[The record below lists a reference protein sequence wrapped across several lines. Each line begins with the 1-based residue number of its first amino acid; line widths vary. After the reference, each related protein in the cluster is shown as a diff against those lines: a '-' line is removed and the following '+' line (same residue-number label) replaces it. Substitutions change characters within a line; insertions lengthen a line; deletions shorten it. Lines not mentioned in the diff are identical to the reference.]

1 VSAIDELATEF
12 AKLPGIG
19 RKTALRLTY
28 HLLKQ
33 PPEQS
38 QRLAH
43 ALLTLAERVRPCARC
58 FNLTEEELCSIC
70 RDPRRDPTVICA
82 VEEASDIGA
91 IERAAE
97 FRGLY
102 HVLGGR
108 LSPLDG
114 VGPED
119 LTVNQLVDRIAAGR
133 VREVIIATNPSLEGE
148 ATALYVQRQ
157 LAPHELTVSRIARGL
172 PVGILATNPSLEGE
186 ATALFVQ
193 RQLAQQAPEG
203 VTVSRIARGLPVG
216 GDLEYADGVTIAQAL
231 AARREMR

>member
-1 VSAIDELATEF
+1 MSVIDELATELSR
-12 AKLPGIG
+12 LPGIG

-38 QRLAH
+38 RKLAAALTTLSDRIH
-43 ALLTLAERVRPCARC
+43 ACVRC
-58 FNLTEEELCSIC
+58 FNLTEDELCSIC
-70 RDPRRDPTVICA
+70 RDGRRDAALICA

-91 IERAAE
+91 IERAGE
-97 FRGLY
+97 FRGQY

-119 LTVNQLVDRIAAGR
+119 LNVTQLVHRVAGGE

-148 ATALYVQRQ
+148 ATALYLQRQ
-157 LAPHELTVSRIARGL
+157 LASYPLTVSRIARG
-172 PVGILATNPSLEGE
+172 I
-186 ATALFVQ
+186 
-193 RQLAQQAPEG
+193 
-203 VTVSRIARGLPVG
+203 PVG

-231 AARREMR
+231 TARREMR

>member
-1 VSAIDELATEF
+1 MSAIDDLANEL

-33 PPEQS
+33 PAEYS
-38 QRLAH
+38 RRLAD
-43 ALLTLAERVRPCARC
+43 ALVTLSERVRPCARC
-58 FNLTEEELCSIC
+58 FNLTESELCSIC
-70 RDPRRDPTVICA
+70 RDPRRDASVICV
-82 VEEASDIGA
+82 VEESSDIGA
-91 IERAAE
+91 IERSGE

-119 LTVNQLVDRIAAGR
+119 LQIESLVRRVTADRI
-133 VREVIIATNPSLEGE
+133 REVIVATNPSLEGE

-157 LAPHELTVSRIARGL
+157 LG
-172 PVGILATNPSLEGE
+172 
-186 ATALFVQ
+186 
-193 RQLAQQAPEG
+193 QLGTQE

-231 AARREMR
+231 AARRAM

>member
-1 VSAIDELATEF
+1 VL
-12 AKLPGIG
+12 
-19 RKTALRLTY
+19 
-28 HLLKQ
+28 
-33 PPEQS
+33 
-38 QRLAH
+38 
-43 ALLTLAERVRPCARC
+43 
-58 FNLTEEELCSIC
+58 
-70 RDPRRDPTVICA
+70 CA

-91 IERAAE
+91 IERTGE

-119 LTVNQLVDRIAAGR
+119 LTIPQLVRRLADGS

-157 LAPHELTVSRIARGL
+157 LAAL
-172 PVGILATNPSLEGE
+172 PTPLS
-186 ATALFVQ
+186 
-193 RQLAQQAPEG
+193 
-203 VTVSRIARGLPVG
+203 VTRIARGLPVG

-231 AARREMR
+231 AARREMA

>member
-1 VSAIDELATEF
+1 MSAIDDLASEL

-33 PPEQS
+33 SPEQCR
-38 QRLAH
+38 RLAD
-43 ALLTLAERVRPCARC
+43 ALLVLGEKVRPCARC
-58 FNLTEEELCSIC
+58 FNLTEQELCDIC
-70 RDPRRDPTVICA
+70 RDPRRDAAMLCV

-91 IERAAE
+91 IERAGE

-119 LTVNQLVDRIAAGR
+119 LTIDRLVDRVSHGG

-157 LAPHELTVSRIARGL
+157 LAPYR
-172 PVGILATNPSLEGE
+172 LA
-186 ATALFVQ
+186 
-193 RQLAQQAPEG
+193 
-203 VTVSRIARGLPVG
+203 VTRIARGLPVG

-231 AARREMR
+231 SARREMA

>member
-1 VSAIDELATEF
+1 VSAIDDLTSELAR
-12 AKLPGIG
+12 LPGIG

-43 ALLTLAERVRPCARC
+43 ALLTLAEKVRPCSRC

-70 RDPRRDPTVICA
+70 RDPRRDPTTICA
-82 VEEASDIGA
+82 VEDAADIGA
-91 IERAAE
+91 IERAGE
-97 FRGLY
+97 FRGQY

-114 VGPED
+114 ITPED
-119 LTVNQLVDRIAAGR
+119 LTIRQLVQRVEQGE
-133 VREVIIATNPSLEGE
+133 VREVILATNPSLEGE

-157 LAPHELTVSRIARGL
+157 LAPLS
-172 PVGILATNPSLEGE
+172 
-186 ATALFVQ
+186 
-193 RQLAQQAPEG
+193 
-203 VTVSRIARGLPVG
+203 VTVTRIARGLPVG

-231 AARREMR
+231 SARRAM